1 MTPSKKGGKSG
12 ARAAKSGRKTT
23 SAKAGLLFPAGRVG
37 SLLRKGRYAR
47 RVSASAAVYATA
59 VLEYLTSEL
68 LELSVKALAA
78 NKKGSKRLT
87 PRALTLA
94 VRLDEDL
101 GSLLHNVTISRGG
114 VVPNLHRALTKKAKH
129 AAGKAGKKS
138 SATPKL

>member
-1 MTPSKKGGKSG
+1 MTPSKRGGK
-12 ARAAKSGRKTT
+12 ARAAKSSGKST

-37 SLLRKGRYAR
+37 TLLRRGRYAR
-47 RVSASAAVYATA
+47 RVSPAAAVYTTA

-78 NKKGSKRLT
+78 AKKGQKAPRLT

-129 AAGKAGKKS
+129 AAGKKS